1 MANQNFAKSHYFF
14 IIFSSDCPRTYTR
27 YMKNFRPIGLK
38 FFRKFL
44 KIKKLILVKFG
55 GQTSKN
61 CKKNREKK
69 RGGHFCP
76 PPPARNRVK
85 ACQKVI
91 KELSFPKKC

>member
-1 MANQNFAKSHYFF
+1 MANQNFAKSHYFI

-61 CKKNREKK
+61 CKKIAKK
-69 RGGHFCP
+69 PRGGGFFFP
-76 PPPARNRVK
+76 PPPPR
-85 ACQKVI
+85 Q
-91 KELSFPKKC
+91 E